1 MPADRPQDATP
12 TPEGEMELDRLAED
26 WITLWQT
33 EIAGLAADREVA
45 EGLAGMAAAWSA
57 LGAAW
62 LRAATTPPFGR
73 TPPGGPDP
81 FAAFRPPF
89 GPSGF
94 PPPNFA
100 PPPGWAAG
108 WGHPPHDGAGGP
120 PPPPGP
126 PPAAAAPDAGAGPRD
141 GGDRQHGP
149 DAVAERIAGLERRL
163 ADLEAGAGGDGADRR
178 RPRRRRPPA

>member
-1 MPADRPQDATP
+1 MPADRPQDGAP
-12 TPEGEMELDRLAED
+12 PPDGEAELDRLAED

-45 EGLAGMAAAWSA
+45 EGMAGMAAAWAA

-62 LRAATTPPFGR
+62 LRAATAPPFAR

-81 FAAFRPPF
+81 FGAFRSPF

-94 PPPNFA
+94 APPNFA
-100 PPPGWAAG
+100 PPPGWG
-108 WGHPPHDGAGGP
+108 WPPHDGGGAA

-126 PPAAAAPDAGAGPRD
+126 PPAAAPPDAGGGARD
-141 GGDRQHGP
+141 GGDRQREPAGVT
-149 DAVAERIAGLERRL
+149 DRIAELERRL
-163 ADLEAGAGGDGADRR
+163 ADLEGGAGGDRTDQR